1 MRLTLFIV
9 GIVWLLSGCKKDPVI
24 ESPPD
29 LGYDY
34 FPVSVGKYIV
44 YDVDSTRYR
53 AIQGDT
59 IHAIYRIKEQLDT
72 VFTDNQGRATY
83 KLVRYLKN
91 YNPSVSYDSM
101 QWVIKDVWVVNITKT
116 TAEEVEENIRYIK
129 LTFPVVLNNSWNG
142 NAQNTIDPWDYK
154 YSSVGGQEN
163 INGRSYGNVIT
174 VTQKDYSTALGKQFY
189 EEKYAKGI
197 GMITKEIKDYVFKV
211 ENGVLQP
218 GVISE
223 GLIFKMSIV
232 DYHL

>member
-1 MRLTLFIV
+1 MRLALFIL
-9 GIVWLLSGCKKDPVI
+9 GIVWLLSGCKKDPVL
-24 ESPPD
+24 ESSPD

-53 AIQGDT
+53 AIQADT
-59 IHAIYRIKEQLDT
+59 IHAIYRIKEQLDS
-72 VFTDNQGRATY
+72 VFTDNQGRTTY
-83 KLVRYLKN
+83 TLVRYLKN
-91 YNPSVSYDSM
+91 YSPTVSYDSM

-129 LTFPVVLNNSWNG
+129 LIFPVAANSSWNG
-142 NAQNTIDPWDYK
+142 NAQNTVGEWDYE
-154 YSSVGGQEN
+154 YSTVNGQESV
-163 INGRSYGNVIT
+163 NGHTYDNVVT

-197 GMITKEIKDYVFKV
+197 GMITKEIRDYVFKV

-223 GLIFKMSIV
+223 GVIYKMSIV